1 MQTENINLTQPE
13 SNIMSLDKEAPEAEV
28 VADIAPTQEPKPV
41 VETILV
47 APIANP
53 LIQMAIDQ
61 AAERLAKELAQ

>member
-1 MQTENINLTQPE
+1 MALE
-13 SNIMSLDKEAPEAEV
+13 DKQAPEAEV
-28 VADIAPTQEPKPV
+28 VANIAPIQEPKPV

-47 APIANP
+47 APVANP

>member
-1 MQTENINLTQPE
+1 
-13 SNIMSLDKEAPEAEV
+13 MSLDKEAPEAEV